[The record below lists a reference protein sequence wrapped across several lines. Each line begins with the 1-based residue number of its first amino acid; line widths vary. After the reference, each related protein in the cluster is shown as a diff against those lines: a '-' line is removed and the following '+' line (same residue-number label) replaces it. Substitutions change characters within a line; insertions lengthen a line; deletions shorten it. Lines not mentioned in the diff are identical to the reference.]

1 MPAWG
6 TVERTSALC
15 SLVADGGVHERAA
28 RPGVVALVALLG
40 EPGPRHGAQQ
50 PLVRLRL
57 LEHPAARRG
66 DTVQE
71 GGNVGRSDSHWT
83 TGNPVG
89 GRGGVGSH
97 L

>member
-1 MPAWG
+1 M
-6 TVERTSALC
+6 
-15 SLVADGGVHERAA
+15 HKRAA
-28 RPGVVALVALLG
+28 RPGVVTLVALLG

-57 LEHPAARRG
+57 LEDPAARRG
-66 DTVQE
+66 IPSRKEEMLEDLIRMDNWQPC
-71 GGNVGRSDSHWT
+71 G
-83 TGNPVG
+83 G